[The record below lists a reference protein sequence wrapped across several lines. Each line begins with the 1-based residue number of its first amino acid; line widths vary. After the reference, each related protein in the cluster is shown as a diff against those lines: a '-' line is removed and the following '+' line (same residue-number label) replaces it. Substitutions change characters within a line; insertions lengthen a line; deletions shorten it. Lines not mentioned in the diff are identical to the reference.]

1 MGKTS
6 EFINKCKKLMGK
18 EVKVILKN
26 GVNLYG
32 ILYDYIPVGKLGN
45 NEEEIYINSKGN
57 IMGLLKHKIDT
68 IFENV

>member
-18 EVKVILKN
+18 EVKVTLKN

-32 ILYDYIPVGKLGN
+32 ILCDYIPVGKFEN
-45 NEEEIYINSKGN
+45 KEEEVYINSKGN
-57 IMGLLKHKIDT
+57 IMGLLKHKINT
-68 IFENV
+68 MGENV